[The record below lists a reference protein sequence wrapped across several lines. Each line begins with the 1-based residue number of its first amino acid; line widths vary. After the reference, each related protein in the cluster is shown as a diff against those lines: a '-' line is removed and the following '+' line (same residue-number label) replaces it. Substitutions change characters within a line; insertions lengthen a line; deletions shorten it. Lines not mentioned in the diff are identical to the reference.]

1 MITHLV
7 NWCDDKSEYT
17 EVYNVMRQPGPI
29 INDMI
34 CHELQCNVM
43 HALRMLF
50 IPFTGFEN
58 ITRRR
63 KILF

>member
-1 MITHLV
+1 MAKVSTLR
-7 NWCDDKSEYT
+7 
-17 EVYNVMRQPGPI
+17 YNVMRQPGPI

-34 CHELQCNVM
+34 CHELQCNAM
-43 HALRMLF
+43 HAFRMLF
-50 IPFTGFEN
+50 IPFAGFEN